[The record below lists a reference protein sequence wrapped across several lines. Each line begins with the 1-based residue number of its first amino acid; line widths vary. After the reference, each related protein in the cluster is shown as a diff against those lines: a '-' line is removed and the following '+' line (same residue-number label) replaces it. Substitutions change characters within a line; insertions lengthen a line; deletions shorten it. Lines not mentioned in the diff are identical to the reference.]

1 MINATVSPRSRPAR
15 WPRLLRWLPAP
26 GLQGRAPWIQGIALF
41 LLAFALRSWSAT
53 LEDFP
58 NLWDEQ
64 YHAAVA
70 KSLINNP
77 LEPRLL
83 PNTGQEL
90 DHKDW
95 TGNGVWLH
103 KPPLFLWTIAGSIR
117 LWGATVWGLRF
128 PSILLGSLSVLLVWA
143 LGRRFSN
150 ERAGFW
156 GALWLAVGHFSLSLV
171 AGRIPTDHNDVHF
184 AFWIGLGLWT
194 ASGYMHRSTC
204 GRAAAVGAAVG
215 AAVLTKWLPGLWAG
229 GVLGLWIFWSGRHR
243 GTVGQRSLAHGILAV
258 CVATAVALPW
268 NAYIRTVFPTEAAY
282 ESEYNARHLT
292 EALEGHR
299 EPLFFHAT
307 SQADLWGW
315 AGAFLLVL
323 GLGAAWRTRRP
334 EWRST
339 VVGVVLFFGMYTV
352 AATKMV
358 SFTYGISVPLALLV
372 GCGVES
378 VLRKVEGLRT
388 SESPAG
394 RIGWARTAAIAAL
407 LALAFLDNGRPWE
420 TWDKAQLNT
429 PMRRARQRYADYFR
443 AHAATHPGE
452 RPVFQNV
459 PKHAVPLALFF
470 TEGTVD
476 MRTVNAQPELVPE
489 RQTR

>member
-1 MINATVSPRSRPAR
+1 
-15 WPRLLRWLPAP
+15 LPNWRTP
-26 GLQGRAPWIQGIALF
+26 WVQGAALF
-41 LLAFALRSWSAT
+41 LLAFVLRSWSAT

-77 LEPRLL
+77 MEPRLL

-90 DHKDW
+90 DYRDW

-103 KPPLFLWTIAGSIR
+103 KPPLFLWTLAGSLH
-117 LWGATVWGLRF
+117 LWGTTVWGLRF

-156 GALWLAVGHFSLSLV
+156 GALWLAAGHFSLSLV

-184 AFWIGLGLWT
+184 AFWVGLGLWT
-194 ASGYMHRSTC
+194 ASGYMHRSTY

-229 GVLGLWIFWSGRHR
+229 GVLGLWIFGSGRHR

-299 EPLFFHAT
+299 EPLYFHAT
-307 SQADLWGW
+307 SQTDLWGW

-334 EWRST
+334 EWRSL
-339 VVGVVLFFGMYTV
+339 VAGVLLFFGVYTA

-372 GCGVES
+372 GCGADW
-378 VLRKVEGLRT
+378 VLRKADGVLRK
-388 SESPAG
+388 SENPMG
-394 RIGWARTAAIAAL
+394 RIPRARYVATAAL

-429 PMRRARQRYADYFR
+429 PMRRTRQRYADFFR

-470 TEGTVD
+470 TDGTVD
-476 MRTVNAQPELVPE
+476 VRTINAQPELVPE
-489 RQTR
+489 RQAQHSSRP